1 MRPTAAQVQGAL
13 KGACQDFANEHGG
26 VADARADEAEQAR
39 VRMLLSDLS
48 MSELQAQAGHEV
60 GEGVLAK
67 LESGTDE
74 QQRRE
79 TLTDAMVQRVPCSRY
94 RATAVLI
101 RGGPVSMVEVRLGL
115 NAS

>member
-1 MRPTAAQVQGAL
+1 MHPATAAQVQGAL
-13 KGACQDFANEHGG
+13 KGACQDFANEHAGA
-26 VADARADEAEQAR
+26 ADARADEAEQAR

-48 MSELQAQAGHEV
+48 MSELQARAVHEA

-67 LESGTDE
+67 LERGADE
-74 QQRRE
+74 QQRRV

-101 RGGPVSMVEVRLGL
+101 RGGPVSMVEVRLGFER
-115 NAS
+115 

>member
-48 MSELQAQAGHEV
+48 MSELQAQAVHEA

-67 LESGTDE
+67 QKSGADE
-74 QQRRE
+74 QQYDGFADE
-79 TLTDAMVQRVPCSRY
+79 Q
-94 RATAVLI
+94 TAA
-101 RGGPVSMVEVRLGL
+101 PTSSSTT
-115 NAS
+115 ASPTGSSTTASPKEKG